1 MSESDNHRP
10 LGREMNILRENVM
23 KMNRPRHQTALDSTT
38 GHARRTTDSAFTLI
52 ELLVVIAIIGILA
65 ALLLPAMNKAKQ
77 KAQGVYCMNN
87 GKQLLLAL
95 NLYASDNKDWFP
107 PNEMPNMNV
116 PPGGSSAIQVP
127 NWVIG
132 DIRTGDA
139 TNIDYLVNPA
149 YAKLA
154 AYISSQYRVY
164 KCPGDKN
171 RWTDPGGTKWDRVRS
186 YSMSLAVGSKAWEL
200 APADGWRLTDPEYT
214 NYANDPYRTYG
225 RLSDIVDPSPS
236 SLWVMIDQDDW
247 GYNDLTRVGPE
258 ESNTA
263 MFLLSMVRQPTS
275 MFSWPGNYH
284 NLGCMFS
291 FADGHAEIHHWLDAR
306 TYLYKKDKN
315 DPNYLSQFDIVME
328 TQPDNPDIM
337 WMQDHTSALAR

>member
-1 MSESDNHRP
+1 MKTHRLHRQMAP
-10 LGREMNILRENVM
+10 GSPTDKSPM
-23 KMNRPRHQTALDSTT
+23 
-38 GHARRTTDSAFTLI
+38 TTDSALAFTLI

-77 KAQGVYCMNN
+77 KAQGAYCMNN
-87 GKQLLLAL
+87 GKQLLMAL

-107 PNEMPNMNV
+107 PNEMQNFSV
-116 PPGGSSAIQVP
+116 PLGGSSIVQWP
-127 NWVIG
+127 NWVFG
-132 DIRTGDA
+132 DIRTADA
-139 TNIDYLVNPA
+139 TNIDYLVNPQ

-154 AYISSQYRVY
+154 SYTGPQYRVY

-186 YSMSLAVGSKAWEL
+186 YAMSLAVGSKAWEL
-200 APADGWRLTDPEYT
+200 APADGWRLKSPEGI

-247 GYNDLTRVGPE
+247 GASLSAIDPE

-263 MFLLSMVRQPTS
+263 MFLLSMSRPT
-275 MFSWPGNYH
+275 FIISWPGNYH

-306 TYLYKKDKN
+306 TYLYKRDKN
-315 DPNYLSQFDIVME
+315 DPNFNVQFDIVME

-337 WMQDHTSALAR
+337 WMQDRTSALAR

>member
-1 MSESDNHRP
+1 MKLKRFHRQMRDSFPSADN
-10 LGREMNILRENVM
+10 E
-23 KMNRPRHQTALDSTT
+23 PRTS
-38 GHARRTTDSAFTLI
+38 DSAFTLI
-52 ELLVVIAIIGILA
+52 ELLIVIAIIGILA

-77 KAQGVYCMNN
+77 KAQGAYCMNN
-87 GKQLLLAL
+87 GKQLLMAL

-127 NWVIG
+127 IWVLG

-139 TNIDYLVNPA
+139 TNIDYLVNSQ

-154 AYISSQYRVY
+154 AYIGSQYRVY

-200 APADGWRLTDPEYT
+200 ASADGWRLTFPEIT

-247 GYNDLTRVGPE
+247 GADLSMQGPE
-258 ESNTA
+258 DPNTA

-275 MFSWPGNYH
+275 MMSWPGNYH

-306 TYLYKKDKN
+306 TYLYKKDKK
-315 DPNYLSQFDIVME
+315 DPNYLAQFEIVME

-337 WMQDHTSALAR
+337 WMQDRTSALAR